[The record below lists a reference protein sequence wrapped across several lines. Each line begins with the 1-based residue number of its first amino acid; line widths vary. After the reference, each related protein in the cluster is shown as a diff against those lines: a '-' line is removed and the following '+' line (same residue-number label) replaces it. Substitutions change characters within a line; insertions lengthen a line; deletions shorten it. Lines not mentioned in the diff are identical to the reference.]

1 MKVNENE
8 TNLVINTNTK
18 SINSIYF
25 TQSWCKTNDF
35 RYAYK
40 DILIYENTSK
50 KELMMQQ
57 MWQCN
62 DGSTKWEWIE
72 IFEEL

>member
-1 MKVNENE
+1 MNENK
-8 TNLVINTNTK
+8 TTNTK
-18 SINSIYF
+18 SINSVYF
-25 TQSWCKTNDF
+25 TQEWYKTNEF

-62 DGSTKWEWIE
+62 DGSIKWEWIE